1 MAPHNCRP
9 VAQTLTFGEGGF
21 TITDAPG
28 PGTKKLEVVQSGS
41 TLQGENSDK
50 TTIVGLQV
58 VGTDTSNRLQ
68 LTSADEFVTANRLE
82 AVFFAG
88 DDALT
93 IIGNTRQSS
102 ISMGAGNDKFT
113 TDDQFREGS
122 RINTG
127 TGDDVVR
134 FNASASRFAEGGGNV
149 LLESTVQMGDG
160 NDLLVFGGSTRG
172 STVNLG
178 AGADTVRF
186 RANAVGTV
194 LNLGGDTDRD
204 EVNLTASGNYDT
216 LRITGADSSDVLFIG
231 SSEYRYRTARN
242 DWQNIDDDRDIRT
255 FNG

>member
-1 MAPHNCRP
+1 
-9 VAQTLTFGEGGF
+9 
-21 TITDAPG
+21 
-28 PGTKKLEVVQSGS
+28 
-41 TLQGENSDK
+41 
-50 TTIVGLQV
+50 
-58 VGTDTSNRLQ
+58 
-68 LTSADEFVTANRLE
+68 
-82 AVFFAG
+82 
-88 DDALT
+88 
-93 IIGNTRQSS
+93 
-102 ISMGAGNDKFT
+102 
-113 TDDQFREGS
+113 
-122 RINTG
+122 
-127 TGDDVVR
+127 
-134 FNASASRFAEGGGNV
+134 
-149 LLESTVQMGDG
+149 MGDG

-242 DWQNIDDDRDIRT
+242 DWQNIDDSTDVRT

>member
-1 MAPHNCRP
+1 M
-9 VAQTLTFGEGGF
+9 AQTLSFGEGGF
-21 TITDAPG
+21 TITNDSR
-28 PGTKKLEVVQSGS
+28 PGTNKLEAIQSGN
-41 TLQGENSDK
+41 TIEGRNTDD
-50 TTIVGLQV
+50 TTIIGLQV
-58 VGTDTSNRLQ
+58 VGTDGSNRLQ
-68 LTSADEFVTANRLE
+68 LSSADEFVTVNRLE
-82 AVFFAG
+82 ASFFAG
-88 DDALT
+88 DDSLT

-102 ISMGAGNDKFT
+102 INMGAGNDTFT
-113 TDDQFREGS
+113 ADDQFREGS
-122 RINTG
+122 LINTG
-127 TGDDVVR
+127 TGDDIAR
-134 FNASASRFAEGGGNV
+134 FNGSASRFAEGGGNV

-186 RANAVGTV
+186 RANAVSTT

-204 EVNLTASGNYDT
+204 EVSLTASGDYDT

-242 DWQNIDDDRDIRT
+242 DWQNIDDRTDVRT